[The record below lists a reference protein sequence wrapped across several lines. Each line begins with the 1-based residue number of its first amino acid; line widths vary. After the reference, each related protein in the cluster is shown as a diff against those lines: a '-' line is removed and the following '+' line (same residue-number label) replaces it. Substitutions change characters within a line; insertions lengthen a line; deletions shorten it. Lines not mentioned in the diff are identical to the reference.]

1 MGMQK
6 MTASFVIIVRFCRK
20 SMKRIWRRA
29 WRNQKK
35 SVPLQA
41 NRKTMLAK
49 RNDCRQTHKAAGKS
63 QAQAMTDKRIK

>member
-41 NRKTMLAK
+41 NRKTLLAK
-49 RNDCRQTHKAAGKS
+49 RKTM
-63 QAQAMTDKRIK
+63 QAIA

>member
-1 MGMQK
+1 MGVQK

-41 NRKTMLAK
+41 NRKHCWQNAMIAGKRIRLLAK
-49 RNDCRQTHKAAGKS
+49 RKTM
-63 QAQAMTDKRIK
+63 QAIA